1 LEYLSAT
8 GASVGEIGGRLIQKR
23 WRLASRHFRYK
34 GCLMYQS
41 TGIVTE
47 VQAFSDTE
55 DQITIEITIPEP
67 LGETGET
74 HSHDWIVPKGQAT
87 VGDVVSVAINPPN
100 SSKPH

>member
-1 LEYLSAT
+1 
-8 GASVGEIGGRLIQKR
+8 
-23 WRLASRHFRYK
+23 
-34 GCLMYQS
+34 MYQS

-67 LGETGET
+67 LGKTGQT